1 MTIVYVTYAGNAA
14 TRFDR
19 GYYVA
24 HHLPLVMEA
33 WGRHGLESCSAFFPA
48 ESDAKTIA
56 IAECR
61 FRDDGAVQSAFGS
74 LETPRVMADIVNFTD
89 VTPERSRVMP
99 M

>member
-1 MTIVYVTYAGNAA
+1 MTIVYVTYTGDAA

-19 GYYVA
+19 EYYVA

-48 ESDAKTIA
+48 DPDAKTIA
-56 IAECR
+56 IAECW
-61 FRDDGAVQSAFGS
+61 FRDDAAVDAAFGS
-74 LETPRVMADIVNFTD
+74 PETPRVMADLANFTD
-89 VTPERSRVMP
+89 VAAERSRAVP